1 MRRSS
6 FDISFRLEPMA
17 NFIFH
22 LTFSDCDIQT
32 EEDASKLAAALER
45 KYLEHPRRLDVV
57 LNLDG
62 LTVNSSVRLLFGRLR
77 AGLVRDYFRFSSR
90 YSGESSI
97 RYEIF
102 RKFRGADF
110 GVGDLLI

>member
-1 MRRSS
+1 
-6 FDISFRLEPMA
+6 MA

-97 RYEIF
+97 RYEIV
-102 RKFRGADF
+102 RNSVLNEEVTDPK
-110 GVGDLLI
+110 ICPS